1 MGHYS
6 PGLIVG
12 IALLVLVAVGTCGYI
27 LLEGYGVLDALY
39 MTVISLTTVG
49 YREIRP
55 LSPGG
60 QVFTILLLITGI
72 GLVAYA
78 VRQAAGMLIEGGLR
92 EILEHKRMQREIES
106 LTDHVIVCGLSRTG
120 LQVLKD
126 LQRNDVPLV
135 LIEIDR
141 DVVESHLDD
150 PKIPWLQ
157 GDAREDEV
165 LIRAGI
171 KRARAIVVCLM
182 KDEINVFI
190 TLSARQLNPTV
201 SVVAQANMERTESKL
216 RTAGANRVISLNTI
230 GGHRLAATVLRPG
243 IVDFL
248 DVITS
253 TEMDLEMSELQLTE
267 SSVLLNKSLAES
279 GIRRRSGAIIL
290 AIKRDGEFN
299 YNPDPARKLNEGD
312 VLLALGNKTQID
324 KLHEVAS

>member
-126 LQRNDVPLV
+126 LQRKKK
-135 LIEIDR
+135 
-141 DVVESHLDD
+141 
-150 PKIPWLQ
+150 PK
-157 GDAREDEV
+157 
-165 LIRAGI
+165 
-171 KRARAIVVCLM
+171 
-182 KDEINVFI
+182 
-190 TLSARQLNPTV
+190 
-201 SVVAQANMERTESKL
+201 
-216 RTAGANRVISLNTI
+216 
-230 GGHRLAATVLRPG
+230 
-243 IVDFL
+243 
-248 DVITS
+248 
-253 TEMDLEMSELQLTE
+253 
-267 SSVLLNKSLAES
+267 
-279 GIRRRSGAIIL
+279 RR
-290 AIKRDGEFN
+290 
-299 YNPDPARKLNEGD
+299 
-312 VLLALGNKTQID
+312 
-324 KLHEVAS
+324 